1 MRRIIY
7 FLIPALALGGLVIWR
22 FLQNKHQQA
31 LQAQAASARR
41 HAPPIVRVAPAIV
54 RDIVHIFQGVG
65 NVEAPFDVRVA
76 PKVTGRLVYL
86 QVREGAPVTRGEVL
100 ARLDASEIQAAI
112 NQQQAVVESAQASLV
127 NAQVHYNR
135 LYGLYKQGFTAA
147 QDIDDARTQVNVQ
160 RSALKAARAQL
171 RNLQAQLADT
181 ILRSPLNGFVTA
193 RFFDPGSV
201 VAAGQ
206 PIVTVQAMRHVYVT
220 SSVPEGVNRSIYVG
234 MPAHADFDALPGRVF
249 NGRVAQLNPAADPQ
263 SRQFLVRAVFDNPQN
278 LIKPGMFGRLTII
291 TRVTH
296 NAVVVPHEAVQPG
309 PKGPTVVVVDNR
321 LTAHR
326 RPVRTGDQDATGIAI
341 TQGVQPGEKVVILSA
356 QPVRDGQIVRIDN
369 GGMPVQLAGLP
380 TVEGGGGGASPSSAG
395 PPSGGGANAPTYGS
409 PSSAGGLSAG
419 GAAFSAGT
427 GGQAAGMTGSGT
439 GTSGGAASSG
449 SSTSPPAITPQVYS
463 GAPGSAGQGT
473 QGLGQ
478 GTQGIGSGLSGAN
491 PSASPGAPGTT
502 GTQAAPGT
510 RTGGAS
516 GGR

>member
-1 MRRIIY
+1 MPGKQTRNLWQECENGSMRRIIY

-309 PKGPTVVVVDNR
+309 
-321 LTAHR
+321 
-326 RPVRTGDQDATGIAI
+326 
-341 TQGVQPGEKVVILSA
+341 EKVVILSA